1 MRRLFVHVKRMIA
14 MAVRGGKMRFLHTS
28 DLHIGKRVNGF
39 SMLEDQRE
47 ILRQITEIAVGEDCQ
62 GMIIAGDIYDRPA
75 PGADAVALFDRFLC
89 DLAEKGIRV
98 IVISGNHDSPERVAY
113 LGELLEKSGVTVSRK
128 FDGSLQWVSMEDEH
142 GRLNVYLLPYVKA
155 STIRPFFPDREILSC
170 EDGVRAILEQTP
182 MALSGRNILVCHQ
195 FITGAE
201 PGGSEELSV
210 GGLDS
215 VSAEL
220 FDAFDYVAMGHI
232 HGAQKLRRETVRYS
246 GSPLKY
252 SFSEAGHTKSVVI
265 VDVEELGNVQVRKVP
280 LILPR
285 EMWEIRGTM
294 EELLAHPVTD
304 DYVRVV
310 LTDEEVAPDAR
321 FTLQVNFPNMMRF
334 AVENSRTMME
344 MEIEP
349 VDIAE
354 DKSPL
359 ELFEA
364 FYRMQNGGMEPDG
377 RRLTIVKEILEKL
390 QEDDR

>member
-1 MRRLFVHVKRMIA
+1 MKFFHI
-14 MAVRGGKMRFLHTS
+14 S
-28 DLHIGKRVNGF
+28 DLHIGKYLNGY
-39 SMLEDQRE
+39 SLKENQMRILDQIVAYAE
-47 ILRQITEIAVGEDCQ
+47 KIHPDAVL
-62 GMIIAGDIYDRPA
+62 IAGDIYDKSA
-75 PGADAVALFDRFLC
+75 PSGEAYMMFDRFL
-89 DLAEKGIRV
+89 DQISEIRPEIPV
-98 IVISGNHDSPERVAY
+98 LIIAGNHDSPERVAY

>member
-1 MRRLFVHVKRMIA
+1 
-14 MAVRGGKMRFLHTS
+14 MRFLHTS

-39 SMLEDQRE
+39 SMLEDQRI
-47 ILRQITEIAVGEDCQ
+47 ILDQIAELAVSEGCR
-62 GMIIAGDIYDRPA
+62 GVIIAGDIYDRPA

-89 DLAEKGIRV
+89 KLADRGLQV
-98 IVISGNHDSPERVAY
+98 FAISGNHDSPERVAY
-113 LGELLEKSGVTVSRK
+113 LGDLLEKNGVIMSRK
-128 FDGSLQWVSMEDEH
+128 FDGTLQSVSVEDEH
-142 GRLNVYLLPYVKA
+142 GRLNIYLLPYVKA
-155 STIRPFFPDREILSC
+155 STVRPFFPDREILTC

-182 MALSGRNILVCHQ
+182 MALGGRNILVCHQ

-201 PGGSEELSV
+201 PGGSEELTV

-265 VDVEELGNVQVRKVP
+265 VDLEEMGNVQVRKVP
-280 LILPR
+280 LTLPR
-285 EMWEIRGTM
+285 EMREIRGTM
-294 EELLAHPVTD
+294 AELLNYPVIE

-310 LTDEEVAPDAR
+310 LADEEVAPDAR
-321 FTLQVNFPNMMRF
+321 FTLQINFPNMMRF
-334 AVENSRTMME
+334 AVENSRTMTE

-349 VDIAE
+349 MDIAE

-359 ELFEA
+359 DLFKA
-364 FYRMQNGGMEPDG
+364 FYCMQNGGVEPDQ
-377 RRLTIVKEILEKL
+377 RRLTIVEEILEKL